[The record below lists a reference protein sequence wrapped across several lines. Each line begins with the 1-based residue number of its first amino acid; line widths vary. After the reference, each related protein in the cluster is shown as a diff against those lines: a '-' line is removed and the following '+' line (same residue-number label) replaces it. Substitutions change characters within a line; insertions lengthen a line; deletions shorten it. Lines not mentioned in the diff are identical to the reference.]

1 MNRVEISAAERAEDL
16 TPLTYGESS
25 QLVACTPAVAATA
38 AFALATFAATAAR
51 AYFGFETSIDQTNH
65 VDPGADLTVW
75 ELVHELRK
83 STTN

>member
-1 MNRVEISAAERAEDL
+1 MNRVETSAEERAEDL

-25 QLVACTPAVAATA
+25 QLVACTPGIAATA
-38 AFALATFAATAAR
+38 AFALGTWVATYVR
-51 AYFGFETSIDQTNH
+51 ANYGFEPGVDQANS
-65 VDPGADLTVW
+65 VAPGADLTVG